1 MWSSSLTT
9 LPPTSEVPTLS
20 SEPSPPRQAPKR
32 TYGRAKHVSP
42 PPDKA
47 ELPSVT
53 SISEHGEPSSA
64 RDNTLVNRWTDLSM
78 NWRSQLAEID
88 APCDDVGLAED
99 PEELAREMARL
110 RGELRGKISS
120 TSTLVAEGH
129 DDVPQMTAKV
139 TGSLAVSVNGSSQAS
154 PFSLPPSSPPKR
166 HSSQASSA
174 LSEPHSLLQVSE
186 ASEKTEEE
194 SYVIKRPSKGKTR
207 NIVASDEED
216 EETPKRRAGSK
227 SSQSASPPLFSSQ
240 EELTE
245 QTPTAKDTDSDGEKN
260 NGASQNIS
268 AFLTQDDEEEA
279 KRQREQERT
288 QGQDFLQARED
299 PLAELDDLF
308 SYDKALDE
316 RDKSKNK
323 GLNKRDK
330 EKMYRDIDAAKRL
343 KGSSPPSHRLTIE
356 EASPAPRPL
365 LIPSSEN
372 DPISLFTP
380 SSAVH
385 VHVPSTQIKAS
396 TISSSPT
403 PSSIP
408 RPSHD
413 SFKSRISQSS
423 RVPGTS
429 EPNEQ
434 EEEDKNED
442 FRAFTQREEMKEL
455 VAEKQEEKMN
465 NLKVMKAKLAREAA
479 LRNKPKSKA
488 DDDDDLDIV
497 EDSHDFLVEGRG
509 LANGNVKPSIKTL
522 DNIRAAAPRRSTT
535 PFEKGGPKA
544 QSKSLKATETYIH
557 HAAHTPN
564 HASSKFLNGGVRPA
578 GQKKGRDAAVS
589 QAKLDAYILDKH
601 RQQANKTKRKK
612 EERWGR
618 GRILPQRVTQDVDEL
633 VAQVEQADG
642 KGDEDEDEDE
652 EDGEYTP
659 DDENEEQELM
669 NRGEEVGDEEAEEPQ
684 KKDEPIVDSFGEK
697 GNRSQPETEEDE
709 DLALIL
715 KRKNR
720 KPRASTWILG
730 SDDEDES
737 MPAKAPT
744 QREPLAEAVISNLA
758 PLADDIDVDLAG
770 FDECGMSQLFD
781 ATQVED
787 AGDGEDAF
795 AELRNQKPVGL
806 IPTQLELPPLQIS
819 ESQALRDDQLVIAAI
834 EDAAMM
840 RAREMEEPAKRYLN
854 TQGLFTQTK
863 PATPEEDY
871 DPSYAFGSDSPTPLT
886 QRDTQYARSMGQTS
900 PRRNDPMNPSDQF
913 SPTQRLTRLKRRV
926 SGSPRSPNRSRES
939 SPEANADELEPTQVS
954 EKQRNA
960 FDVLRAGA
968 RSATNSFNMPVN
980 EAERKKKNKKK
991 SEFLE
996 AEAEE
1001 SDEDDGGWMKTI
1013 GDEDEHSGDEGDDR
1027 FLEGLVDDAAVS
1039 EEEKARQDELAAQ
1052 KRKEI
1057 EAEDD
1062 AKRLEEARKIT
1073 EGEHRKKRKGQD
1085 FYDDDSDDE
1094 GVKLKKLSR
1103 KERKRREL
1111 GRAEGLLDGEIN
1123 VFEQEYHRDMDTD
1136 QSDVGEEEYHPSVL
1150 GGIERLSPE
1159 PEPVERLSYG
1169 DRRERLQKVAKMNAQ
1184 RDMET
1189 VDQEMDAELGLGVSH
1204 HISGHSRATAI
1215 HLEFGEDV
1223 TMKDSN
1229 FNIKRNIRYTKKVE
1243 QASVE
1248 DGDLVT
1254 HSSKQKDGNRLQQFE
1269 EYLRNESTYNRGVG
1283 SRGGG
1288 GGNFSVIRRNG
1299 SSSSSSIGG
1308 RSGPMPQRSSTMS
1321 SSSSG
1326 LVGLSK
1332 GDKFA

>member
-9 LPPTSEVPTLS
+9 LPPTPKVPTPS
-20 SEPSPPRQAPKR
+20 SEPSPPIPAPRR

-42 PPDKA
+42 PPDKV
-47 ELPSVT
+47 ELPSTT
-53 SISEHGEPSSA
+53 SISEHSEPSSA

-110 RGELRGKISS
+110 RGELRGKIST
-120 TSTLVAEGH
+120 TSTLVAEEH
-129 DDVPQMTAKV
+129 DHVPQMTAKV
-139 TGSLAVSVNGSSQAS
+139 TGGLTVSANGSSQAS

-186 ASEKTEEE
+186 ASEETEEG

-216 EETPKRRAGSK
+216 EETPKRRARSE

-245 QTPTAKDTDSDGEKN
+245 QIPTAKDTDSDGEKDD
-260 NGASQNIS
+260 GESQNIG
-268 AFLTQDDEEEA
+268 ALLTQQDEEEVA
-279 KRQREQERT
+279 QRQREQERT
-288 QGQDFLQARED
+288 QGQYFLQARED
-299 PLAELDDLF
+299 HLAELDDLF
-308 SYDKALDE
+308 SDDKGLDE
-316 RDKSKNK
+316 RDKSKNRVCSALSTS
-323 GLNKRDK
+323 LNQMRDWHLWA
-330 EKMYRDIDAAKRL
+330 I
-343 KGSSPPSHRLTIE
+343 GSTNGKP
-356 EASPAPRPL
+356 
-365 LIPSSEN
+365 
-372 DPISLFTP
+372 
-380 SSAVH
+380 SAVH

-403 PSSIP
+403 PNSIP
-408 RPSHD
+408 RPSDD

-434 EEEDKNED
+434 EDEDENQD
-442 FRAFTQREEMKEL
+442 FGAFMQREEMKDL
-455 VAEKQEEKMN
+455 VAEKQGEKIK
-465 NLKVMKAKLAREAA
+465 NLKEMKAKLAREAA

-497 EDSHDFLVEGRG
+497 QDSHDFLVEGRDR
-509 LANGNVKPSIKTL
+509 ASGNVKPSIKSL

-535 PFEKGGPKA
+535 PLEKGGPKP

-578 GQKKGRDAAVS
+578 GQKNGRDAAIS

-601 RQQANKTKRKK
+601 RQQANKTKKKK

-633 VAQVEQADG
+633 VTQAEQADG
-642 KGDEDEDEDE
+642 TEDEDEVEDE
-652 EDGEYTP
+652 EDGQYTP
-659 DDENEEQELM
+659 DDENEEQELVYSD
-669 NRGEEVGDEEAEEPQ
+669 EEEGDEEAEEPQ
-684 KKDEPIVDSFGEK
+684 KKDEPIVDSFGAK
-697 GNRSQPETEEDE
+697 GNHSESEEEEDE
-709 DLALIL
+709 DSALIL
-715 KRKNR
+715 RRKNR
-720 KPRASTWILG
+720 KPRASAWILG

-744 QREPLAEAVISNLA
+744 QREPLAEAAISNLA

-770 FDECGMSQLFD
+770 FDEGGMSQLFD

-795 AELRNQKPVGL
+795 AELRNRKPVGL

-834 EDAAMM
+834 EDAAMK

-886 QRDTQYARSMGQTS
+886 QQDAQYAHSMRQTS

-913 SPTQRLTRLKRRV
+913 SPTQKLTRLKRRV

-939 SPEANADELEPTQVS
+939 SFEANADELEPTQVS

-968 RSATNSFNMPVN
+968 RSATNSFNMTIN

-1001 SDEDDGGWMKTI
+1001 SDEDDGGWMRTI
-1013 GDEDEHSGDEGDDR
+1013 GDEDENSGDEGDDR

-1159 PEPVERLSYG
+1159 PEPVERLSYS

-1189 VDQEMDAELGLGVSH
+1189 MDQEMDAELGLGVNH
-1204 HISGHSRATAI
+1204 HISGRSRATAI
-1215 HLEFGEDV
+1215 HLEFDEDV

-1243 QASVE
+1243 QMSVE
-1248 DGDLVT
+1248 DGDLV
-1254 HSSKQKDGNRLQQFE
+1254 SI
-1269 EYLRNESTYNRGVG
+1269 YSTSY
-1283 SRGGG
+1283 SL
-1288 GGNFSVIRRNG
+1288 FSVDLTG
-1299 SSSSSSIGG
+1299 F
-1308 RSGPMPQRSSTMS
+1308 
-1321 SSSSG
+1321 
-1326 LVGLSK
+1326 L
-1332 GDKFA
+1332 